1 MRSLLKVYICLI
13 DCTCLIVRHTRQ
25 CMYTHFIALV
35 ICRNFFSFLC
45 LERASLTSLLLSPFP
60 VNILWSSSVKNQIT
74 SPPLLNWPLE
84 FPHVFSLLSLEN
96 LRPQVSTLCHLFE
109 FFVELLTAHHLQQV
123 TTSPAELVNKGF
135 S

>member
-74 SPPLLNWPLE
+74 SPPCLIDPWNFHMFFLYYPWKIYDLKCQPSVTCLNFLWNCLQPIT
-84 FPHVFSLLSLEN
+84 FSKLPPVLLS
-96 LRPQVSTLCHLFE
+96 
-109 FFVELLTAHHLQQV
+109 
-123 TTSPAELVNKGF
+123 
-135 S
+135 